1 MQALFTDVM
10 GNISL
15 SSGVVRM
22 DMLRMMGEDSE
33 TRQPQLE
40 VNGHV
45 AIPLEGF
52 LRTLENM
59 ERVRN
64 SLIESGVLTKKMPNQ

>member
-1 MQALFTDVM
+1 MQTVFSDVI

-22 DMLRMMGEDSE
+22 DMLRLIGEDSE
-33 TRQPQLE
+33 TKQARFDVSGQI
-40 VNGHV
+40 

-52 LRTLENM
+52 LRTLEAM
-59 ERVRN
+59 ERVRE
-64 SLIESGVLTKKMPNQ
+64 SLIESGVLTKKASEQ